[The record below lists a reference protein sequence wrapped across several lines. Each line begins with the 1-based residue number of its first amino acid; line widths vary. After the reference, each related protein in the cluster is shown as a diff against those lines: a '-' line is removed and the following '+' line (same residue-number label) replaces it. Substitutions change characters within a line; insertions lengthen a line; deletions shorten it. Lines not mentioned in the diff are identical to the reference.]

1 MGGGPFDNHQGIHG
15 RFRDFTKIRLQNIEP
30 AQESIRGID
39 VTELPRPC
47 PGRLIAS
54 QGSERFTAVEESK
67 RNRKRDFIQVMSTQ
81 GTRSPDGNKIISVYK
96 IIDLRQIASLERV
109 SQQLLERTSIG
120 LRVHPYLSRDGMKTG
135 DERIGPDGG
144 EVRIS

>member
-15 RFRDFTKIRLQNIEP
+15 RFRDLAKIRLQDVEP

-47 PGRLIAS
+47 LRRLIAS

-67 RNRKRDFIQVMSTQ
+67 RNRKRDFIQVMSSER
-81 GTRSPDGNKIISVYK
+81 TRSPDGNKIIGVYK
-96 IIDLRQIASLERV
+96 IIDLRQIASLECIG
-109 SQQLLERTSIG
+109 QQLLERASIG
-120 LRVHPYLSRDGMKTG
+120 LRVHPYLSQDVMKTG